1 MRKICNLNCK
11 FLYDID
17 LFGKEAE
24 LYYKGKSKRTSWFGT
39 VFTITYIILYF
50 SFFLYKLIRM
60 LQKVDVTFYDTYA
73 FTGEPP
79 HIKLNKNKFYGG
91 FALGDVYT
99 LQTFVDD
106 TIYYV
111 KAYYKRGKKEGNV
124 WNWETIPLEIETC
137 KLESFGEEYRDIF
150 KDKSINNLHCVN
162 VLNHTLQGHLTYDV
176 YSYYYVRFFPC
187 INNTQNNYHCKP
199 LSVIK
204 KYLTQTF
211 VTFKMEDIDLTP
223 QLYTS
228 PVALRGK
235 EVSANV
241 GKTLFKDVHSFFQV
255 INIETDED
263 ILGLEFFSKI
273 KKEKY
278 IKYDQSVIL
287 SSLKTNDIF
296 ETGEAICDITIALSE
311 QELTQKRTYPKLI
324 EVMGDVGGLME
335 VIFSFFRIIS
345 IYLTDTLYE
354 ASLVNHLFSFDLERK
369 ALIIKEKKKRNK
381 HFFLKEDSP
390 KIYTPLKQNSLQ
402 NSVCLNDDININ
414 KKDILNDGSLIKTKI
429 TNEIIIGSG
438 IRKRRKRK
446 IKSKI
451 SYQQNKNDESKKKN
465 INDIVDLKQSNI
477 NNNIN
482 LIDSSIKISNINKE
496 KERNLEAE
504 TKKEKYKEK
513 SPEIIIDKIKLNK
526 MCIYLC
532 FCCVRKRRNLQN
544 ILLDEG
550 MKIIIENLDIMNL
563 FRNLHRFEK
572 MRDKNNTKDDVIEM
586 SEECKKNLRY
596 INSNI
601 LHFN

>member
-496 KERNLEAE
+496 KKRNLEAE

-544 ILLDEG
+544 
-550 MKIIIENLDIMNL
+550 KI
-563 FRNLHRFEK
+563 
-572 MRDKNNTKDDVIEM
+572 
-586 SEECKKNLRY
+586 
-596 INSNI
+596 NI
-601 LHFN
+601 R